1 MGKQKSRG
9 KYVNNQET
17 SEWKNKW
24 FDKQINN

>member
-17 SEWKNKW
+17 NDWKNKW
-24 FDKQINN
+24 FGKQINN